1 MKAVPCQRAPE
12 DALEYLPC
20 SAPVT
25 YEKGA
30 LVYGGR
36 SGPAGLYV
44 VLAGRVKIWRAGADG
59 VAMILGIHGPEQIF
73 GETSFVPASQGEYA
87 TALERT
93 QVMMWPA
100 AAIEDLIDRT
110 PRLGIALMQKM
121 VARGAGLKER
131 IRDMAA
137 EKTPA
142 RVALTLLALAE
153 ESGSPTDDG
162 GLWLAALTHQT
173 ISELV
178 GTSRE
183 IVTAEMGA
191 LRRYGLVNYNRRG
204 IRVYP
209 GALREHIHL
218 KARLP
223 QPPRTLR
230 AVRRMEAAS

>member
-1 MKAVPCQRAPE
+1 MKAVMGQRAPE

-20 SAPVT
+20 SVPVT
-25 YEKGA
+25 FEKGA
-30 LVYGGR
+30 AIYGGL
-36 SGPAGLYV
+36 SGAAGLYV
-44 VLAGRVKIWRAGADG
+44 VLAGRVKIWRAGPDG
-59 VAMILGIHGPEQIF
+59 GAMVLGIYGPEHIF
-73 GETSFVPASQGEYA
+73 GEASFISSGPGEVA
-87 TALERT
+87 TAMERT

-100 AAIEDLIDRT
+100 ATIENLIERS
-110 PRLGIALMQKM
+110 PRLGIALMQKL
-121 VARGAGLKER
+121 VARGLSLKER
-131 IRDMAA
+131 ICDMAA

-142 RVALTLLALAE
+142 RVALTLLSLAE

-162 GLWLAALTHQT
+162 SLWLAALTHQT

-191 LRRYGLVNYNRRG
+191 LRRYGVVNYNRRG

-209 GALREHIHL
+209 EALREHIQQ

-223 QPPRTLR
+223 QPSRALR
-230 AVRRMEAAS
+230 AARRMEAAS

>member
-1 MKAVPCQRAPE
+1 MRTATCQRAPE

-20 SAPVT
+20 SVPIT

-30 LVYGGR
+30 LIYGGR
-36 SGPAGLYV
+36 AGAAGLYV
-44 VLAGRVKIWRAGADG
+44 LLAGRVKIWRAGPEGA
-59 VAMILGIHGPEQIF
+59 AMILGIYGPEQIF
-73 GETSFVPASQGEYA
+73 GETSFISVGQAEYA

-100 AAIEDLIDRT
+100 ATIEELIGKS
-110 PRLGIALMQKM
+110 PRLGIALMQKL
-121 VARGAGLKER
+121 VARGAGLKDR

-142 RVALTLLALAE
+142 RVALTLLAMAE
-153 ESGSPTDDG
+153 DSGTPTDDG
-162 GLWLAALTHQT
+162 GLFLAALTHQT

-191 LRRYGLVNYNRRG
+191 LRRYGLMSYNRRG

-209 GALREHIHL
+209 EALREHIRV

-223 QPPRTLR
+223 QPPRALR
-230 AVRRMEAAS
+230 AVRHMEAAS

>member
-1 MKAVPCQRAPE
+1 MNAAMCQRAPE

-20 SAPVT
+20 SVPVT
-25 YEKGA
+25 YEKNA
-30 LVYGGR
+30 LIYGGR
-36 SGPAGLYV
+36 AGPAGLYV
-44 VLAGRVKIWRAGADG
+44 VLAGRVKIWRAGPDG
-59 VAMILGIHGPEQIF
+59 AAMILGIFGPEQIF
-73 GETSFVPASQGEYA
+73 GETSFISTSPGEYA

-100 AAIEDLIDRT
+100 ATIEDLIDRT

-121 VARGAGLKER
+121 VARGASLKER

-142 RVALTLLALAE
+142 RVALSLLALAE

-183 IVTAEMGA
+183 IVTAEMGV
-191 LRRYGLVNYNRRG
+191 LRRYGLVSYNRRG

-209 GALREHIHL
+209 DALREHIKL
-218 KARLP
+218 RARLP
-223 QPPRTLR
+223 QPPRALR
-230 AVRRMEAAS
+230 AVRRVEAAS